1 MAISGEDIFFAS
13 AADLNAGWKKGD
25 YSCEELTKAYL
36 NRLEKQGPEYNA
48 LALSFR
54 KNALKKAKD
63 VDGDRKIERF
73 RGRLQGVPFGAKDLL
88 AWPKYPTTWGAKPYA
103 NQVFDQPATVLK
115 KLDGKGAVLIGKLA
129 MVQLAGGGG
138 YRYAKASL
146 TGPCLNPWNKAHWA
160 GGSSSG
166 SGAGVAGGMVGFA
179 LGSETSGSILTP
191 AAFCGITGLR
201 PTYGLVSRAGAMA
214 LSWTLDKIGPMAR
227 TAEDCGIILEA
238 IAGSDSKDPMSAG
251 KSFYYAPQIARPMTD
266 YAVGFAPVDW
276 AEWADPETR
285 QVLNEALNVVRSI
298 GVKMKETELPDYPYG
313 PLVSTILQGEA
324 SSIFEELISSG
335 RVDDIADEKQAA
347 GLKAAGELSARDY
360 LKAMRVRS
368 LLQAS
373 FRDFFHEMDMVVSP
387 SRLGVANRIEVA
399 LDAPRPAAPAD
410 RKRGLAGHI
419 PAGNLAGL
427 PALSLPCGFV
437 NGLPVGITLM
447 GRAFTENALLAVG
460 REFQA
465 RTNWH
470 KQRPRS

>member
-1 MAISGEDIFFAS
+1 M
-13 AADLNAGWKKGD
+13 
-25 YSCEELTKAYL
+25 
-36 NRLEKQGPEYNA
+36 
-48 LALSFR
+48 
-54 KNALKKAKD
+54 
-63 VDGDRKIERF
+63 
-73 RGRLQGVPFGAKDLL
+73 DLL

-103 NQVFDQPATVLK
+103 TQVFDQPATVLK

-166 SGAGVAGGMVGFA
+166 SGASVAGGMVGFA

-201 PTYGLVSRAGAMA
+201 PSYGLVSRAGAMA

-251 KSFYYAPQIARPMTD
+251 KSFYFAPQFARPMKEYT
-266 YAVGFAPVDW
+266 VGFAPVDW
-276 AEWADPETR
+276 AEWADAETR

-335 RVDDIADEKQAA
+335 RVNEIADEKQAA
-347 GLKAAGELSARDY
+347 GLKAAGELSAKDY

-373 FRDFFHEMDMVVSP
+373 FRDFFYEMDMIVSP
-387 SRLGVANRIEVA
+387 SRMSVANRIEVA
-399 LDAPRPAAPAD
+399 LDAPRPSAPAD
-410 RKRGLAGHI
+410 RKRGLAAHI

-447 GRAFTENALLAVG
+447 GRAFTENALLALG

-470 KQRPRS
+470 KQRPRG